1 MKVEVADLFPM
12 VVPQWSFSV
21 RLLFRDSIRS
31 GRSVKALIVCV
42 GFYLGV
48 SGR

>member
-1 MKVEVADLFPM
+1 M
-12 VVPQWSFSV
+12 VVSV
-21 RLLFRDSIRS
+21 RLLFRESIRS
-31 GRSVKALIVCV
+31 GRSVKASCCLRVCV